1 MPNLY
6 PSQMTAGGV
15 IQDND
20 LFYAQRG
27 NQSVAITGAALNN
40 STSTSNEQ
48 SFETIIQNLKS
59 YPYSTTFNNNDI
71 RQITYITDTGSITKD
86 YSYDGNGNIT
96 TITLSGDLPSTLA
109 HTAKN
114 FTYDP
119 NNNLTGVT
127 YS

>member
-15 IQDND
+15 IQDSD

-27 NQSVAITGAALNN
+27 NEAVAITGAALNN
-40 STSTSNEQ
+40 STSPVNEQ
-48 SFETIIQNLKS
+48 NFETITQNLKS

-71 RQITYITDTGSITKD
+71 SQITYITDTGSITKN

-96 TITLSGDLPSTLA
+96 TITLSGDLPSAIIQT
-109 HTAKN
+109 TKN